1 MMALLKQWV
10 FSPIPVAKQ
19 VCALYVWTKG
29 YLDKI
34 PVEKVSKF
42 EEELYAKLDEEKT
55 ILEDINKNKVLS
67 EESAKK
73 LEKIAEELVEM
84 NKWN

>member
-19 VCALYVWTKG
+19 VCAIYIGAKWF
-29 YLDKI
+29 LDKI
-34 PVEKVSKF
+34 PTSKVSKF
-42 EEELYAKLDEEKT
+42 EEELYSRLDEEKT
-55 ILEDINKNKVLS
+55 ILEDINKNKILS

-73 LEKIAEELVEM
+73 LEQIAEELVEM
-84 NKWN
+84 NK